1 MVIPPTDDEIKED
14 MIAAD
19 DDNIVSDVLLVFLQA
34 GFPIDIN
41 SVIRKNTKSY
51 DQLIDQL
58 NL

>member
-1 MVIPPTDDEIKED
+1 
-14 MIAAD
+14 
-19 DDNIVSDVLLVFLQA
+19 VSDVLLVFLQA